1 MNAVFVTGAASGI
14 GRATA
19 IRLARDGHAVGLCD
33 RDAAGLR
40 RVAVEVRRQDATAVE
55 VAADV
60 RDAAAVAAAAASV
73 ASELGGLSAAV
84 ASAGVWVPGD
94 VLSVTAE
101 EWDRAI
107 GVNLGRV
114 LHTAQA
120 CLPHLLERADGGSFV
135 AIASDAGLW
144 AGPRCAAYVASKH
157 AIVGLVRS
165 IAIDFAP
172 HGIRANVLCPGFV
185 DTPLAEQAFVGV
197 TASRSERTRAIPVG
211 RFASP
216 EEIAGAV
223 AFLLGPDASYFNGE
237 ALRCDGGVGA
247 GAFAPGIE
255 LGA

>member
-33 RDAAGLR
+33 RDRAGLR
-40 RVAVEVRRQDATAVE
+40 RTAAEVRGENATAVPVE
-55 VAADV
+55 ADV
-60 RDAAAVAAAAASV
+60 RDAASIASAAEIVAG
-73 ASELGGLSAAV
+73 ELGGLSAAV

-94 VLSVTAE
+94 VLSVGAE
-101 EWDRAI
+101 GWDRAI
-107 GVNLGRV
+107 GVNLGGV

-120 CLPHLLERADGGSFV
+120 CLPHLLEQGSGGSFV

-144 AGPRCAAYVASKH
+144 AGPGCAAYVASKH
-157 AIVGLVRS
+157 AVVGLVRS

-172 HGIRANVLCPGFV
+172 RGIRANVLCPGFV
-185 DTPLAEQAFVGV
+185 DTPLAEQVFADGA
-197 TASRSERTRAIPVG
+197 ASQSKRTRAIPVG

-216 EEIAGAV
+216 EEIAGTV

-237 ALRCDGGVGA
+237 ALRCDGGIGA
-247 GAFAPGIE
+247 GAFVSGS
-255 LGA
+255 